1 MSARRN
7 QRQRG
12 AAAADSIINSNSK
25 IGIILMLIQ
34 ISACKLPGL
43 RINADSVCLF

>member
-12 AAAADSIINSNSK
+12 AKGADPIINSNSK
-25 IGIILMLIQ
+25 IGIILMLIR

-43 RINADSVCLF
+43 RINADPVCLF

>member
-12 AAAADSIINSNSK
+12 AAAADSIVNSNSK
-25 IGIILMLIQ
+25 IGIILMLI
-34 ISACKLPGL
+34 LPGL
-43 RINADSVCLF
+43 RINADPVCLF